1 MGFEI
6 DWLQWPAMVVTVVAA
21 WLVGSQS
28 KRRRSIAFWTF
39 LVSNVLWI
47 AWGFAA
53 HAYAL
58 IILQFCLAALNI
70 RGALK
75 NDPETEAAAEG
86 S

>member
-1 MGFEI
+1 M
-6 DWLQWPAMVVTVVAA
+6 DWLQWPAMVMTVAAA

-39 LVSNVLWI
+39 LASNCLWI
-47 AWGFAA
+47 AWGWAAQA
-53 HAYAL
+53 HALVAM
-58 IILQFCLAALNI
+58 QFFLAAFNI

-75 NDPETEAAAEG
+75 NDPAASPG